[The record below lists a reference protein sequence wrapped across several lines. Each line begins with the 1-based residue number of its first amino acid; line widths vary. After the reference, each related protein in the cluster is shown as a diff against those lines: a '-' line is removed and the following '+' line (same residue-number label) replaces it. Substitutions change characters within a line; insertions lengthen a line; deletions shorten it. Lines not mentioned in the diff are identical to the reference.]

1 MPEYKVVDVAAEDD
15 LGEFS
20 RFLWQKGVSHRVVKE
35 GGRQLLLVGNGD
47 DAQRVAHAYQSL
59 MDGQLEWHEPE
70 RQHSGSHTSQRQVKA
85 SLFAYVPV
93 TLSFAILGLLGFLL
107 VYFDKDFG
115 WVKHLTFFQFERV
128 GAHTMFSVP
137 RGEYWRLITP
147 IFLHFGVMH
156 IVFNTLWLW
165 DLGRRVELLQGSL
178 RMFGIVMVIGL
189 GSNVAQFLYADVAI
203 FGGMSGVIYG
213 LLGYGWIW
221 SVMLPE
227 QSLHIPKAIIIFMLV
242 WLVLCFMGFANLMG
256 VGDVANA
263 AHLGGLI
270 MGMLMGFGAALIEKS
285 SARSA

>member
-1 MPEYKVVDVAAEDD
+1 MPEYKVIDAALEDD

-20 RFLWQKGVSHRVVKE
+20 RFLWHKGVSHRVVEE
-35 GGRQLLLVGNGD
+35 GGRQLLLVGNSD
-47 DAQRVAHAYQSL
+47 DAQRVALAYKSL
-59 MDGQLEWHEPE
+59 SEGQLKWYEPVYE
-70 RQHSGSHTSQRQVKA
+70 ENHSEVKA

-93 TLSFAILGLLGFLL
+93 TLSCAVLSILGFLL

-115 WVKHLTFFQFERV
+115 WVRYLTFFEFERV
-128 GAHTMFSVP
+128 GTHTLFSVP
-137 RGEYWRLITP
+137 KGEYWRLITP

-165 DLGRRVELLQGSL
+165 DLGRRVELLQGGL

-189 GSNVAQFLYADVAI
+189 GSNIAQFMYADVAI

-221 SVMLPE
+221 SLVLPE
-227 QSLHIPKAIIIFMLV
+227 QSLHIPKAVIIFMLV
-242 WLVLCFMGFANLMG
+242 WLVLCFMGFASLMG

-270 MGMLMGFGAALIEKS
+270 MGMLMGLGAGLIEKS
-285 SARSA
+285 STKAA